1 MNPTSTPTG
10 SARSVEVKERKV
22 LSMCDVRARLR
33 EMVSEGSGLLAPGVF
48 DGLSATLT
56 AEAGFRAVYL
66 TGAGVAASLGVPDIG
81 LTNMTEMARQVEV
94 VASVVDVPV
103 IADADTGFGD
113 IAHTYRTVQ
122 AYERAGA
129 AAIQL
134 EDQEFPKRCGH
145 LDDKRVIDAEEFAR
159 KIQAAAEAR
168 RDPDTV
174 LIARTDSRAG
184 LGFDEAVR
192 RVNLYAD
199 AGADMVFLE
208 APQTIDEVRRL
219 PSSVGAPAVFNLV
232 LGGKTPPVE
241 VTELA
246 ELGYALVI
254 APGLNLLHA
263 ISAMRAAL
271 RRAIHGDMGDVAGS
285 PHDVFDAVG
294 LPFWQDLDRR
304 YDRRDS
310 HA

>member
-1 MNPTSTPTG
+1 MT
-10 SARSVEVKERKV
+10 E
-22 LSMCDVRARLR
+22 VRARLR

-48 DGLSATLT
+48 DGLSAALT
-56 AEAGFRAVYL
+56 AEAGFRAAYL
-66 TGAGVAASLGVPDIG
+66 TGAGVAAVLGVPDIG
-81 LTNMTEMARQVEV
+81 LTTQTEMARQVEL

-113 IAHTYRTVQ
+113 IANTYRTVR

-134 EDQEFPKRCGH
+134 EDQDFPKKCGH
-145 LDDKRVIDAEEFAR
+145 LDDKRVIDAEEFAL

-174 LIARTDSRAG
+174 LIARTDARAG
-184 LGFDEAVR
+184 LGFEEAVR

-208 APQTIDEVRRL
+208 TPQSVDEVRRIPTL
-219 PSSVGAPAVFNLV
+219 VAAPAVFNLV
-232 LGGKTPPVE
+232 PGGKTPAME
-241 VTELA
+241 VAELA

-254 APGLNLLHA
+254 VPGLTLLSA
-263 ISAMRAAL
+263 ISAMRTAL
-271 RRAIHGDMGDVAGS
+271 RQAIHGDVGAAAGS

-304 YDRRDS
+304 YDREDS